1 MKTQETEIKVL
12 KKEHKTGTNNAGR
25 SWEMDE
31 YTIEES
37 MEREDGS
44 MTETKLVA
52 TTSQA
57 VGELEVGCIYKA
69 VIYITS
75 RESERDGKK
84 SIWNSFRITRADKV
98 GGTATATAS
107 EPAQTVPAVE
117 DEIPF
122 NVVP

>member
-25 SWEMDE
+25 AWEMDE

-44 MTETKLVA
+44 ISETKLIA

-57 VGELEVGCIYKA
+57 VGDLEVGGIYKV
-69 VIYITS
+69 VIFISS
-75 RESERDGKK
+75 RESEKDGKK
-84 SIWNSFRITRADKV
+84 SIWNSFRITRAEKV
-98 GGTATATAS
+98 GAFNPTTPVAET
-107 EPAQTVPAVE
+107 PIAQSVA

-122 NVVP
+122 